1 MLPSDYGSIYIDTE
15 GGFRPERIQEIAK
28 ARGLHPKQ
36 ILQRILVT
44 KALDIKQL
52 ESRIEAARS
61 KINSDNKI
69 TQILR
74 MISKI
79 E

>member
-52 ESRIEAARS
+52 ESRIEARS